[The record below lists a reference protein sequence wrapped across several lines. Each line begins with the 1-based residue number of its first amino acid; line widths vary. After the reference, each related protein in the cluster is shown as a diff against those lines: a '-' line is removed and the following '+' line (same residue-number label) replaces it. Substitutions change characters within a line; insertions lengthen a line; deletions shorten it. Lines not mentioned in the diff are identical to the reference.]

1 MNKRKKALISGIT
14 GQDGSYLSELLLH
27 LGYEVH
33 GIVRP
38 ASTFNR
44 SRIENLIVDQ
54 RNRGRLILHY
64 GDLSDSSS
72 ISNILTTVRPDEFY
86 NLGAQS
92 HVAISFLMPEYS
104 STVNGNSVTNILE
117 TIRLQKLDT
126 RFYQACTSEMFGSTA
141 APQSLASEF
150 APQSPYAAS
159 KVFAYHVSQNYKTAY
174 DLHIS
179 CGILFNHESFRRG
192 LNFVT
197 KKITN
202 SLVRIKQ
209 NEIQKLQ
216 LGNLN
221 AKRDWGWA
229 PEYVLAIWQMVQKDI
244 PINLV
249 VGTGKS
255 ASVHDF
261 LFHTAELLDL
271 NPHELFEFNEHYLRP
286 LEVDDLRA
294 DVSQMQNVLGWKP
307 SVEWQK
313 LAKIMVEDE
322 VLNKERKIDWDALIS
337 AIPH

>member
-1 MNKRKKALISGIT
+1 
-14 GQDGSYLSELLLH
+14 
-27 LGYEVH
+27 
-33 GIVRP
+33 
-38 ASTFNR
+38 
-44 SRIENLIVDQ
+44 
-54 RNRGRLILHY
+54 
-64 GDLSDSSS
+64 
-72 ISNILTTVRPDEFY
+72 
-86 NLGAQS
+86 
-92 HVAISFLMPEYS
+92 
-104 STVNGNSVTNILE
+104 
-117 TIRLQKLDT
+117 
-126 RFYQACTSEMFGSTA
+126 MFGSTA

-202 SLVRIKQ
+202 SLVRIKR

-216 LGNLN
+216 LGNLH

-229 PEYVLAIWQMVQKDI
+229 PEYVLAIWQMVQKDT
-244 PINLV
+244 PIDLV

-261 LFHTAELLDL
+261 LFHAAELLDL

-294 DVSQMQNVLGWKP
+294 DVSQMQNLLGWKP

-337 AIPH
+337 AIPR